1 MVRGIESNVVD
12 GPISWRAPS
21 VDLRGRKKTD
31 HFGPARLA
39 EALVQGRPNKTMP
52 VYYDEFDIPDHDCI
66 FLNIASVLP
75 ALLQARNL
83 PWSKVDDSS

>member
-1 MVRGIESNVVD
+1 MVGGIESNVVD
-12 GPISWRAPS
+12 GPISWQTPS
-21 VDLRGRKKTD
+21 ADLRGRKKTD

-66 FLNIASVLP
+66 FLNITNVLP
-75 ALLQARNL
+75 AVLQARN
-83 PWSKVDDSS
+83 

>member
-1 MVRGIESNVVD
+1 MNSGYGRGYRVD

-21 VDLRGRKKTD
+21 ADLRGRKKAD
-31 HFGPARLA
+31 HFGPASLA

-75 ALLQARNL
+75 AVLQALNL
-83 PWSKVDDSS
+83 P

>member
-1 MVRGIESNVVD
+1 M
-12 GPISWRAPS
+12 
-21 VDLRGRKKTD
+21 D

-52 VYYDEFDIPDHDCI
+52 IYYDEFDIPDHDCI

-75 ALLQARNL
+75 AVL
-83 PWSKVDDSS
+83 